1 MHGHD
6 HGSGHGHSHAHGHA
20 HGHAHAPQNFQSAF
34 AISVALNIALVVA
47 QAMYGV
53 IANSVAL
60 LADAGHNLSDVFGLL
75 LAWGAATAAKK
86 APTERFTYGY
96 RSTSILAALANAII
110 LLIAVGAIALEAV
123 RRFFYPE
130 PVAAGGVMIAS
141 AIGVVINGG
150 TALLFM
156 RGRHGDINIRGAYL
170 HLAADAGVSVG
181 VLLSAFVIWQTGWM
195 WIDPAVSLAIA
206 GVIVAGTWGLLR
218 DSVNMALQGVPPGID
233 PGAVRRHLE
242 ALPGVACIHD
252 LHIWAMSTTE
262 SALTCHLVMPGGH
275 PGDAFIA
282 RAGQD
287 LHAGFGI
294 QHVTLQIEYGDAE
307 SCALAPDNVV

>member
-1 MHGHD
+1 MHGHNHD
-6 HGSGHGHSHAHGHA
+6 SGRGHSHAHA
-20 HGHAHAPQNFQSAF
+20 HGHAPQNFQSAF
-34 AISVALNIALVVA
+34 AIAVGLNIALVVA
-47 QAMYGV
+47 QVVYGV

-86 APTERFTYGY
+86 RPTERFTYGY

-141 AIGVVINGG
+141 AIGIVINGG

-181 VLLSAFVIWQTGWM
+181 VLLAAFAIWQTGWM
-195 WIDPAVSLAIA
+195 WVDPLVSLAIA

-218 DSVNMALQGVPPGID
+218 DSVNMALQAVPPGID
-233 PGAVRRHLE
+233 PVAVRRHLE

-262 SALTCHLVMPGGH
+262 TALTCHLVMPAGH

-282 RAGQD
+282 RAGHY
-287 LHAGFGI
+287 LHEEFSI
-294 QHVTLQIEYGDAE
+294 EHVTLQIERGDAE
-307 SCALAPDNVV
+307 SCTLAPDNVV

>member
-1 MHGHD
+1 MHGHNHD
-6 HGSGHGHSHAHGHA
+6 SSHGHSHAHA
-20 HGHAHAPQNFQSAF
+20 HGHAPQNFQSAF
-34 AISVALNIALVVA
+34 AIAVGLNIALVAA
-47 QAMYGV
+47 QVVYGV

-86 APTERFTYGY
+86 RPTERFTYGY

-110 LLIAVGAIALEAV
+110 LLIAVGAIALEAA

-141 AIGVVINGG
+141 AIGIVINGG

-181 VLLSAFVIWQTGWM
+181 VLLAAFLIWQTGWM
-195 WIDPAVSLAIA
+195 WVDPLVSLAIA

-218 DSVNMALQGVPPGID
+218 DSVNMALQAVPPGID
-233 PGAVRRHLE
+233 PVAVRRHLE

-262 SALTCHLVMPGGH
+262 TALTCHLVMPEGH

-282 RAGQD
+282 RAGHD
-287 LHAGFGI
+287 LHEEFGI
-294 QHVTLQIEYGDAE
+294 EHVTLQIERGDAE